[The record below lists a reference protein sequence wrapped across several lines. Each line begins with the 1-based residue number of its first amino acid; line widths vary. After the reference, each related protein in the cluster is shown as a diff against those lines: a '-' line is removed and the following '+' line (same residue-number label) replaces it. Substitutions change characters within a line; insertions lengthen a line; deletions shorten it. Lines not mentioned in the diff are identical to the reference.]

1 MFVTAVTKTSKTR
14 LGDLKVG
21 ETFKCCGGY
30 GIICKIKR
38 KIIPIDLLTG
48 QPFEV
53 VYPGGLFEVEDL
65 YLPIS
70 LDTEVTP
77 ITIEFS

>member
-1 MFVTAVTKTSKTR
+1 MFVTAIAKTSKTR

-21 ETFKCCGGY
+21 ETFTYCGGY

-38 KIIPIDLLTG
+38 KIIPIDLFTG
-48 QPFEV
+48 RPFEV
-53 VYPGGLFEVEDL
+53 AYPGGLFEAEDL
-65 YLPIS
+65 YLPIT

-77 ITIEFS
+77 ITIKFS